1 MCVGGLQELRDSL
14 RIMPDPA
21 AEHLSPPPKKSLPMH
36 ENRMNRL
43 RERRPTPYYPLTTG
57 GAE

>member
-21 AEHLSPPPKKSLPMH
+21 AEHLSPPPKSLPMH

-43 RERRPTPYYPLTTG
+43 RERKPTPYYPLTTG

>member
-1 MCVGGLQELRDSL
+1 VWLQELRDSL

-21 AEHLSPPPKKSLPMH
+21 AEHLSPPPHKSLPMH

>member
-1 MCVGGLQELRDSL
+1 
-14 RIMPDPA
+14 MPDPA
-21 AEHLSPPPKKSLPMH
+21 AEHLSPPPKSLPMH
-36 ENRMNRL
+36 ENRMKSRL